1 MRLHIFDTFLFQ
13 AYFLLVK
20 SNFVTIGNL
29 FQKMKNGDEDNLK
42 VGEAFI
48 KPEFFHCDRATSCS
62 RVLKSQGTGHYQ
74 TNTEV
79 TSLKEDESV
88 IAAWKKVKQPT
99 GECYVLLSFE
109 KFSKLSNN

>member
-1 MRLHIFDTFLFQ
+1 MRLHIVDIFWFQ
-13 AYFLLVK
+13 AYFLHVK
-20 SNFVTIGNL
+20 SSFVTTGNF
-29 FQKMKNGDEDNLK
+29 FQQTKNGGEVNPK
-42 VGEAFI
+42 MGEAFI
-48 KPEFFHCDRATSCS
+48 KPKFFHCDRATSCS

-99 GECYVLLSFE
+99 GECYVLLSFG
-109 KFSKLSNN
+109 KS